1 MADPDHRIDLVSAP
15 AVVLASGS
23 PRRKELLA
31 QLGVR
36 FASAAPDVDET
47 PHAGERAVDYVR
59 RVAAAK
65 VLAVAAPP
73 DTLVIAADTTVEI
86 DGDILAKPADG
97 ADAAVMLRRLS
108 ARTHQVHTGVA
119 LRRGA
124 DRAAEVVTSLVTFS
138 PLTPAMVEW
147 YVATGEPLDKAG
159 AYALQGA
166 GGVFVE
172 RVQGSVSNV
181 VGLPLATV
189 VRLAHRLG
197 VDLLTHRR

>member
-1 MADPDHRIDLVSAP
+1 
-15 AVVLASGS
+15 VVLASGS

-31 QLGVR
+31 QLRVR
-36 FASAAPDVDET
+36 FAIVVPDVDES
-47 PHAGERAVDYVR
+47 PHPGERAVDYVGR
-59 RVAAAK
+59 IAAAK
-65 VLAVAAPP
+65 VQAVAAPP
-73 DTLVIAADTTVEI
+73 DALVIAADTTVEI
-86 DGDILAKPADG
+86 DGDILVKPADN
-97 ADAAVMLRRLS
+97 ADAAGMLRRLS

-124 DRAAEVVTSLVTFS
+124 DHADEVVTSLVTFS
-138 PLTPAMVEW
+138 PLTPAMIEW

-166 GGVFVE
+166 GGAFVD
-172 RVQGSVSNV
+172 RVRGSVSNI

-189 VRLAHRLG
+189 VRLAHGLG